1 MNKKELNNEL
11 SKIQTIFT
19 LNNDIYQNILKSDNI
34 DDILYYFPKSGK

>member
-19 LNNDIYQNILKSDNI
+19 LNNDTYKNILEFQCNKTVYI
-34 DDILYYFPKSGK
+34 